1 MKKISF
7 KTILSL
13 IAVFLFSANVN
24 AQMPEAIT
32 ISPENG
38 TAYDEITLTFNANLS
53 CTPDGKQDLLGL
65 QEVYMHSAAFELGQ
79 PAGWGNYSVQ
89 FDETGANGQYP
100 ILSANGDNTYSITY
114 IPYEFYGFPEG
125 TVITKITA
133 VFNDGSWAAEGKDFL
148 GEDCCDFNIPLNY
161 IPDEPF
167 VTFNCN
173 MTKMINE
180 GYFNPL
186 NNSLYVEIYDFGV
199 IEMLDLNANG
209 IYNTAVDEGLVVN
222 QEYIYQFRIDD
233 ATYEDIQRNFT
244 AILGAITIDVWW
256 NDDPIIPSF
265 YTITTLTNPFE
276 GGTTYGDGTFEGGTE
291 NTVLA
296 IPNTNYNFFDWTVG
310 GIQVSIDEEYT
321 FILENDITLVANF
334 QLIFGTQNY
343 DLEFGFQFISSR
355 LISENPDMLIVIEEI
370 LNNNLDFV
378 RNSLGQT
385 LRKIGPIWVNGIGDW
400 IVDEGYLVK
409 MFAAD
414 SFSIEGTLIDPAT
427 PIPVEAGFQFVSY
440 FPENPMDALIAFETI
455 IGDELDFIRNTQGQT
470 LRKIGPI
477 WVNGI
482 GDCQPGEGYLVK
494 MFAND
499 ILIYP
504 GSSSFTCGDPFTDPR
519 NEQTYETVQIGDKCW
534 MAKNLN
540 IGTMINGS
548 EDMIDNEI
556 IEKYCFDDD
565 PINCEIYG
573 GLYQWN
579 EMMEYVSDT
588 AVQGICPQG
597 WHVPT
602 DNEWKILEG
611 TVDSQYPVGDTIW
624 NYALWRGYD
633 AGEKLKSTTDWYFG
647 GNGTNDFGFTALP
660 GGYCKYDGNFY
671 YLTIDAQFWSSSKN
685 ISSSAFHRRLNY
697 LYDEVYRHSGIT
709 VYGFSVRCLQNYLTI
724 CLFRKKTSLIK

>member
-1 MKKISF
+1 MKKITF

-265 YTITTLTNPFE
+265 YTIATLTNPFE

-296 IPNTNYNFFDWTVG
+296 MPNTNYNFIDWTVG

-482 GDCQPGEGYLVK
+482 GDCSPGDGYLVK
-494 MFAND
+494 MYAD
-499 ILIYP
+499 GEIIYP
-504 GSSSFTCGDPFTDPR
+504 ATAKTSGKTIYVSTHFAFDGGNAADPVYSIYLGGFNIGDEVAAFDGNKMIGAVKINSKNDFE
-519 NEQTYETVQIGDKCW
+519 NELPVFSTTNSGTGYKIGNPLVLKVWNKNENVEYILSDYTFSNPYGEAWMEEVFPAEDGEYSLLHFSNTGISDEMDQYISIYPNPSDGIFNISIEGVSGKVQIKVFDVHGNDY
-534 MAKNLN
+534 
-540 IGTMINGS
+540 S
-548 EDMIDNEI
+548 FFEI
-556 IEKYCFDDD
+556 
-565 PINCEIYG
+565 
-573 GLYQWN
+573 
-579 EMMEYVSDT
+579 
-588 AVQGICPQG
+588 
-597 WHVPT
+597 
-602 DNEWKILEG
+602 EG
-611 TVDSQYPVGDTIW
+611 TGNLT
-624 NYALWRGYD
+624 
-633 AGEKLKSTTDWYFG
+633 EKLDLKELAAGVCFLSFG
-647 GNGTNDFGFTALP
+647 SKDF
-660 GGYCKYDGNFY
+660 NQ
-671 YLTIDAQFWSSSKN
+671 I
-685 ISSSAFHRRLNY
+685 
-697 LYDEVYRHSGIT
+697 
-709 VYGFSVRCLQNYLTI
+709 
-724 CLFRKKTSLIK
+724 RKIVIQ